1 MSEQA
6 AHKLAKAVDELVS
19 TKFILSVTAVS
30 NLLRLIATEDRL
42 FSTFSEA
49 LNGFDYDV
57 EMQKACIETERGK
70 SFHLPYGKLR
80 IVALVTRLLYSFDS
94 GEKNFVDFLET
105 YYSGE
110 SANTQFEQFG
120 KTVLIPYKEA
130 FVAILNG
137 EYAGG
142 EDDIPSE
149 PEKKENPLPTG
160 AVVQIEYIIREIN
173 AKIMD
178 DNVFE
183 KAEKE
188 SLLLLTDGINRA
200 LECRDQRLLKG
211 LLVGMK
217 YALGENGKF
226 ARRVKDIE
234 ACLKLYLVM

>member
-6 AHKLAKAVDELVS
+6 ARKLEKAVDELIA

-42 FSTFSEA
+42 FSTFSES
-49 LNGFDYDV
+49 LNGFDYEV
-57 EMQKACIETERGK
+57 ELQKACIETERGK

-80 IVALVTRLLYSFDS
+80 TIALVTRLLYSFDS
-94 GEKNFVDFLET
+94 GEKNFVEFLET
-105 YYSGE
+105 YFMGE
-110 SANTQFEQFG
+110 SVGSQYERFG
-120 KTVLIPYKEA
+120 KTVLVPYKEA
-130 FVAILNG
+130 FLAVLNG
-137 EYAGG
+137 ECSANV
-142 EDDIPSE
+142 DDIPAE